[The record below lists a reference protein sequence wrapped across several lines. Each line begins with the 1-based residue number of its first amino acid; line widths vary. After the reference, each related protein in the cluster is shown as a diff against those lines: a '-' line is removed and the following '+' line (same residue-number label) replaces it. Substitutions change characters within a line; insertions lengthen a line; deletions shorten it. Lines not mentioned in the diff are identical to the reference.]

1 MAAGRQLRPAEKQL
15 RPADLA
21 EGCYQPLRDFVEI
34 KLLDMIA
41 VLSFAIE
48 ETERFLV
55 LVCLFAAFEGIS
67 PSTKD
72 QAKDSA
78 GKRAQLYQCLLFETT
93 FLGEGKDLVLTED
106 QRWWSRCVSFDSSLA
121 HNEGGADCCCNY
133 LFCLGLVLQLKKWS
147 FDLLFLACER
157 QNERRCFG

>member
-1 MAAGRQLRPAEKQL
+1 M
-15 RPADLA
+15 
-21 EGCYQPLRDFVEI
+21 EI
-34 KLLDMIA
+34 KLQDMIA
-41 VLSFAIE
+41 VLSFSFEETGRFLVLSFE

-106 QRWWSRCVSFDSSLA
+106 QRWRSRCVSFDLSLA

-133 LFCLGLVLQLKKWS
+133 LCCLGLVLQLKKVV
-147 FDLLFLACER
+147 F
-157 QNERRCFG
+157 

>member
-1 MAAGRQLRPAEKQL
+1 M
-15 RPADLA
+15 
-21 EGCYQPLRDFVEI
+21 EI
-34 KLLDMIA
+34 KLQDMIA
-41 VLSFAIE
+41 VLSFSFEETGRFLVLSFE

-78 GKRAQLYQCLLFETT
+78 GKRAQFYQCLLFETT

-106 QRWWSRCVSFDSSLA
+106 Q
-121 HNEGGADCCCNY
+121 
-133 LFCLGLVLQLKKWS
+133 
-147 FDLLFLACER
+147 
-157 QNERRCFG
+157 